1 MQLELSAQITAEYPR
16 EISCEIGF
24 TAELPLPVVKS
35 TCSAQIHTTQNE
47 ELASGG
53 CRGTLIRKYTF
64 VDDCENMLEAEQII
78 HLKDTEAPILYDV
91 PAELF
96 LTKKEAMPVAS
107 IVTATDN
114 SGEEIVVEFS
124 ETKTDNTVTRTWI
137 AMDGCNNRSSAV
149 QKIHLSR

>member
-1 MQLELSAQITAEYPR
+1 MPVELSAQITAEYPR

-24 TAELPLPVVKS
+24 TADLPLPVVKS

-53 CRGTLIRKYTF
+53 CRGTLIRKYIF
-64 VDDCENMLEAEQII
+64 VDDCENKLEAEQII

-96 LTKKEAMPVAS
+96 LTKSETVPVAA
-107 IVTATDN
+107 IVSATDN

-124 ETKTDNTVTRTWI
+124 ETKADKIITRAWI
-137 AMDGCNNRSSAV
+137 AVDGCNNRSISV
-149 QKIHLSR
+149 QKIHLGR